1 MRDNLHNNAFRVAIS
16 PPAAAVSDNTAIV
29 GNWIDRL
36 GFEALTFGILTGTL
50 VDTDA
55 TFGVLVE
62 DANALN
68 QSDAA
73 PVSDNDLISQTDG
86 VPPEVAAGF
95 MFAADVATRKIGY
108 IGVKRFARITVMPAG
123 NTGAA
128 PMAAVAVLSHA
139 STRPVV

>member
-1 MRDNLHNNAFRVAIS
+1 MRDNLHNNALRVAIS
-16 PPAAAVSDNTAIV
+16 PPATAVADNTAIV

-50 VDTDA
+50 VDADA
-55 TFGVLVE
+55 TFVVLVE

-86 VPPEVAAGF
+86 VAPQVAAGF
-95 MFAADVATRKIGY
+95 TFAADVATRKIGY
-108 IGVKRFARITVMPAG
+108 IGVKRFARITVTPTG

-128 PMAAVAVLSHA
+128 PIAAMAVLSHA
-139 STRPVV
+139 SKRPVL

>member
-1 MRDNLHNNAFRVAIS
+1 MRDNLHNNALRVAIS
-16 PPAAAVSDNTAIV
+16 PPATAVADNTAIV

-50 VDTDA
+50 VDADA
-55 TFGVLVE
+55 TFVVLVE

-86 VPPEVAAGF
+86 VAPEVAAGF
-95 MFAADVATRKIGY
+95 TFAADVATRKIGY
-108 IGVKRFARITVMPAG
+108 IGVKRFARITVTPTG

-128 PMAAVAVLSHA
+128 PIAAMAVLSHA
-139 STRPVV
+139 SKRPVL

>member
-16 PPAAAVSDNTAIV
+16 PSAAAVADNTAIV

-50 VDTDA
+50 VDADA

-62 DANALN
+62 EANASD

-73 PVSDNDLISQTDG
+73 AVSDIDLISQTAG
-86 VPPEVAAGF
+86 VAPELAAGF
-95 MFAADVATRKIGY
+95 SFAADVATRKIGY
-108 IGVKRFARITVMPAG
+108 IGVKRFARITVTPAG

-128 PMAAVAVLSHA
+128 PIAAVALLSHA

>member
-16 PPAAAVSDNTAIV
+16 PPAAAVADNTAIV

-50 VDTDA
+50 VDADA

-62 DANALN
+62 DANASN

-95 MFAADVATRKIGY
+95 TIAADDATRKIGY
-108 IGVKRFARITVMPAG
+108 IGVKRFARITVTPAG

-128 PMAAVAVLSHA
+128 PIAAVALLSHA